1 MIAVWLPFN
10 IPTLHLHTFH
20 MEDLLRD
27 RLPHAP
33 QMGLFVTPDLPGDRL
48 DNALSDYAT
57 DVKRAEVLALYDA
70 TLSGTGGDGAVFTA
84 TRFVFQNNDLQSTQ
98 TVRYPDLVGVEVQS
112 RWLGLGGKQ
121 VALTVNRGRATFEL
135 TMDFSGA
142 PDAASYVADFLDAA
156 MVRDIDFAPAAEPD
170 TTDTDAVRD
179 ALNRLRAEQK
189 LTEADYQ
196 RLVDVLEASA

>member
-1 MIAVWLPFN
+1 
-10 IPTLHLHTFH
+10 
-20 MEDLLRD
+20 MENLLRD

-48 DNALSDYAT
+48 DNALSDFAT

-121 VALTVNRGRATFEL
+121 VALTVNRGRATFDL
-135 TMDFSGA
+135 TMDFSGT

-170 TTDTDAVRD
+170 TTDTDAVHD
-179 ALNRLRAEQK
+179 ALDRLRAEQK

-196 RLVDVLEASA
+196 RLIDALEMSS